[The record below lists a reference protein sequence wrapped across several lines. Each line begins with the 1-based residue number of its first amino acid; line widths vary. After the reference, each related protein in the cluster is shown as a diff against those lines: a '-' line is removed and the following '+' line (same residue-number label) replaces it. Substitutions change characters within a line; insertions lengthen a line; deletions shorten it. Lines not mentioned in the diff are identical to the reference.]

1 MIEVAYHSG
10 GEQTGNGRQGDNSP
24 TDSAVLMKVG
34 SMVTGS
40 EDPESLFNGIM
51 GLLAAALDIQRGSI
65 TIYDEDSGD
74 IFIDTSYGY
83 SEEEAAKG
91 KYRPGEGIIGSVIES
106 KKPMVIPSID
116 EEPLFLNRTGARKA
130 NSGHNCAFICVPV
143 VVDETV
149 IGTLSIDFIHDRK
162 TPLDRELTLLTA
174 VAVIISGSLKD
185 KKEMKLRQSAL
196 EEENRILK
204 MRLSG
209 RTGVGSIIGSS
220 HSMQDLYEKIL
231 MVAPTATTVL
241 ITGETGTGKELIAD
255 AVYESS
261 DRKGKPYVKVN
272 VASLPPGLIESELF
286 GHERGAFTGALSQKK
301 GRFELAQGG
310 AIFLDEIGD
319 LDFTLQV
326 KLLRVLQERRMER
339 LGGTSSIVLD
349 VLIIAATH
357 RDLEAMV
364 ARNEFRQDLFYRL
377 NVFPLFSPPLR
388 ERKADILLLADHF
401 LGKYNREMNKD
412 IRRISSEAIDMLAS
426 YHWPGNVRELENCI
440 QRAVIISREDV
451 IRSYHLPPSL
461 QMASGP
467 ERDAG
472 TLDSMTSQFHREII
486 TDYLKMTH
494 GNITRAAE
502 LLGTT
507 KRILHYR
514 MSQLGLD
521 YRRFRG

>member
-1 MIEVAYHSG
+1 
-10 GEQTGNGRQGDNSP
+10 
-24 TDSAVLMKVG
+24 
-34 SMVTGS
+34 
-40 EDPESLFNGIM
+40 
-51 GLLAAALDIQRGSI
+51 
-65 TIYDEDSGD
+65 
-74 IFIDTSYGY
+74 
-83 SEEEAAKG
+83 
-91 KYRPGEGIIGSVIES
+91 
-106 KKPMVIPSID
+106 
-116 EEPLFLNRTGARKA
+116 
-130 NSGHNCAFICVPV
+130 
-143 VVDETV
+143 
-149 IGTLSIDFIHDRK
+149 
-162 TPLDRELTLLTA
+162 
-174 VAVIISGSLKD
+174 
-185 KKEMKLRQSAL
+185 
-196 EEENRILK
+196 
-204 MRLSG
+204 
-209 RTGVGSIIGSS
+209 
-220 HSMQDLYEKIL
+220 
-231 MVAPTATTVL
+231 
-241 ITGETGTGKELIAD
+241 
-255 AVYESS
+255 
-261 DRKGKPYVKVN
+261 
-272 VASLPPGLIESELF
+272 
-286 GHERGAFTGALSQKK
+286 
-301 GRFELAQGG
+301 
-310 AIFLDEIGD
+310 
-319 LDFTLQV
+319 
-326 KLLRVLQERRMER
+326 MER

-349 VLIIAATH
+349 VRIIAATH

-364 ARNEFRQDLFYRL
+364 AQNEFRQDLFYRL

-467 ERDAG
+467 ERGAG